1 MPRSPSASLVGPAHH
16 VMQPRLFRRYPVGNR
31 EHRHFLSFERDLLGK
46 HNVTSRQG
54 TFWNETPPD
63 LRLPFFIEL
72 QNIAH
77 SALVNSIPSASVRT
91 SDFEM
96 TFGIK
101 LSALIWRQPFSQKM
115 TRTRFRAILLVEAPI
130 KRAEGT
136 QTRTTGD
143 AAASE

>member
-1 MPRSPSASLVGPAHH
+1 M
-16 VMQPRLFRRYPVGNR
+16 MQPRQFRRYPVGNL
-31 EHRHFLSFERDLLGK
+31 EHRHFLSFQRDLLSK

-77 SALVNSIPSASVRT
+77 SVLVNSIPSASVRT

-96 TFGIK
+96 TFGTK
-101 LSALIWRQPFSQKM
+101 LSALIWRQPFSK
-115 TRTRFRAILLVEAPI
+115 
-130 KRAEGT
+130 KD
-136 QTRTTGD
+136 D
-143 AAASE
+143 AHALPGHFAR